1 MKSKRKSP
9 VKKAAELIRED
20 EQSFDSEIDVDMP
33 MTQHAPHRNDSSFE
47 LGDGDKSEDGSEI
60 LLLSEKQARDRQ
72 ILQQRGSDIS
82 EEVYEMGKY
91 QQFHTQPLH
100 SDNGSFDD

>member
-33 MTQHAPHRNDSSFE
+33 MT
-47 LGDGDKSEDGSEI
+47 
-60 LLLSEKQARDRQ
+60 
-72 ILQQRGSDIS
+72 
-82 EEVYEMGKY
+82 
-91 QQFHTQPLH
+91 
-100 SDNGSFDD
+100 